1 MSPMCGISSLH
12 NTWLCEVLCKE
23 IIRHDI
29 GFRAGDGVSAAALWV
44 EGMNVEWRRENEGG
58 VSRDGCPDS
67 RACV

>member
-29 GFRAGDGVSAAALWV
+29 GFRAGDGVSAAALWGGGDERGV
-44 EGMNVEWRRENEGG
+44 EARE
-58 VSRDGCPDS
+58 
-67 RACV
+67 